1 MSTPLLTCTAGTPP
15 TALSGLSRR
24 SAVTLAPALAAALA
38 TSAGGVRPATAD
50 VALET
55 YTDKEYGVSFGI
67 PKGWT
72 AVPNELADGRVLVAA
87 TDPMDPEFNL
97 YIIFSPIAG
106 DYTSLGSFGTIDYVA
121 GTVIPECN
129 KATCSIAA
137 GDPVEGKMLGQET
150 VKGNYVYD
158 YTIQQVNQPTRRLR
172 SVWTVLKSDKTAS
185 SRLIALTAQCLDSKY
200 KDYEPTMKAVIAS
213 YKNP

>member
-1 MSTPLLTCTAGTPP
+1 M
-15 TALSGLSRR
+15 
-24 SAVTLAPALAAALA
+24 APALAAALA
-38 TSAGGVRPATAD
+38 AGTTGVLPATAD
-50 VALET
+50 IPLDT

-67 PKGWT
+67 PKGWQ
-72 AVPNELADGRVLVAA
+72 AVPNELADGRVLIAA
-87 TDPMDPEFNL
+87 TDPTDPEFNL

-106 DYTSLGSFGTIDYVA
+106 DYTSLGAFGNIDYVA

-137 GDPVEGKMLGQET
+137 GDPIEGKMLGQEV

-158 YTIQQVNQPTRRLR
+158 YTIQQVNQPARRLR
-172 SVWTVLKSDKTAS
+172 SVWTVLPGGGKSAS
-185 SRLIALTAQCLDSKY
+185 SRLIALTAQCLESKY
-200 KDYEPTMKAVIAS
+200 AAYEPTMKAVIAS